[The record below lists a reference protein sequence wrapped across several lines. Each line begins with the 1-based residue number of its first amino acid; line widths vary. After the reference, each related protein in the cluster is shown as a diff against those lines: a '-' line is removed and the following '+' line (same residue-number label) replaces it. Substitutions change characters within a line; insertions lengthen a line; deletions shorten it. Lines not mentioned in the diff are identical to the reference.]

1 MEQGGEGMTDREC
14 LWHLNNIKLFCS
26 AQQVLAVDRAA
37 QLLTRQIKQDE
48 KEPLP

>member
-1 MEQGGEGMTDREC
+1 MTDQEC

-37 QLLTRQIKQDE
+37 QLLAQQIKENE
-48 KEPLP
+48 KTPPP

>member
-1 MEQGGEGMTDREC
+1 MTDKEC

-37 QLLTRQIKQDE
+37 QLLAQQIREDE
-48 KEPLP
+48 KTPLP